1 MPPPDPPSQDPEPRG
16 GPVVRYDRIVYT
28 YHARLRMEERS
39 ISEELVADILA
50 APDQTYAD
58 KEELVAERVLANRNA
73 WRVVYAEEH
82 GADGLIVRIVSVYR
96 IARLKAL

>member
-1 MPPPDPPSQDPEPRG
+1 MPPPDPPCQDPEPPG

-28 YHARLRMEERS
+28 YHAWLRMEERS

-58 KEELVAERVLANRNA
+58 KGELVAERVLADKA
-73 WRVVYAEEH
+73 WRVVYVEERA
-82 GADGLIVRIVSVYR
+82 GEGVSVRIVSVYR